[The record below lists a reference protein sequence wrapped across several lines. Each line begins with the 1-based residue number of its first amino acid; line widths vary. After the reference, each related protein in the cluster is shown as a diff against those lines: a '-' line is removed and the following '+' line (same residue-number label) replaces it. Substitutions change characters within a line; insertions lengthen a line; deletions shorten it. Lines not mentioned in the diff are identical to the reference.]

1 METRFSMLL
10 CPSNAFDYF
19 VQISILM
26 TFHFRNTRFQH
37 DHAAAI
43 RDRFESFVR
52 NCKKVMHPDVY
63 LSLDETIYRTRVGAA
78 FRQYNKGKPATYG
91 LLFRSINSAEV
102 LYTYTSIIYVVKP
115 VDKSSPYY
123 AQIMDH
129 IVKYLVNSLTR
140 EANIKG
146 HNLSADRFYASIEI
160 ANWLL
165 GKNVTCVGTIKGN
178 RQEIGDLKSLVN
190 RESPSTKVYWNKD
203 NTTVNVISYIVNTKS
218 SGKHNVLVLSTL
230 NSIPGLTKDDG
241 KSQSAII

>member
-1 METRFSMLL
+1 MLL

-102 LYTYTSIIYVVKP
+102 LYTYTSIIY
-115 VDKSSPYY
+115 
-123 AQIMDH
+123 AGQ
-129 IVKYLVNSLTR
+129 TR
-140 EANIKG
+140 
-146 HNLSADRFYASIEI
+146 R
-160 ANWLL
+160 
-165 GKNVTCVGTIKGN
+165 
-178 RQEIGDLKSLVN
+178 
-190 RESPSTKVYWNKD
+190 
-203 NTTVNVISYIVNTKS
+203 
-218 SGKHNVLVLSTL
+218 
-230 NSIPGLTKDDG
+230 
-241 KSQSAII
+241 